1 MKQSQLKSKHE
12 KWFVLVEEQEK
23 SGLSLKAFCQQKNII
38 LSQFAYYRLLH
49 RNQKAT
55 PAPVTAFA
63 PVTVINSERPPTVS
77 DIKLLLP
84 NGFHC
89 VFQSSLDMV
98 QLKRVIGVLL
108 TC

>member
-1 MKQSQLKSKHE
+1 MKQSQLKPQHE

-23 SGLSLKAFCQQKNII
+23 SGLSQKVFCQQKNII
-38 LSQFAYYRLLH
+38 LSQFVYYRLLY
-49 RNQKAT
+49 RNQKT
-55 PAPVTAFA
+55 SPKPVTAFA
-63 PVTVINSERPPTVS
+63 PVTVINNERPATVS
-77 DIKLLLP
+77 EIKLSLP

-89 VFQSSLDMV
+89 VFQSSLDIA